1 MLKLFINILSIWR
14 YKVINIKPVSD
25 LRNYNSVL
33 EKVEEG
39 NPVYL
44 TKNGNG
50 EYVIYDIKDQE
61 RFDKLEKAVKLMAD
75 LLEGRESGEKEG
87 YVSIED
93 LRKKYK

>member
-1 MLKLFINILSIWR
+1 M
-14 YKVINIKPVSD
+14 INIKPVSD

-50 EYVIYDIKDQE
+50 EYVIYNIKDQE

-87 YVSIED
+87 YTTIDD
-93 LRKKYK
+93 LSKRYK

>member
-1 MLKLFINILSIWR
+1 M
-14 YKVINIKPVSD
+14 INIKPVSD

-75 LLEGRESGEKEG
+75 LFEGRESGEKEG
-87 YVSIED
+87 YISIED
-93 LRKKYK
+93 LRKKYKW

>member
-1 MLKLFINILSIWR
+1 M
-14 YKVINIKPVSD
+14 INIKPVSD

-33 EKVEEG
+33 EKVEVG

-75 LLEGRESGEKEG
+75 LLEGRESGEKDG
-87 YVSIED
+87 YTNLSD
-93 LRKKYK
+93 LRKKYC

>member
-1 MLKLFINILSIWR
+1 M
-14 YKVINIKPVSD
+14 INIKPVSD

-39 NPVYL
+39 KPVYL

-87 YVSIED
+87 YISID
-93 LRKKYK
+93 DVRKKYK

>member
-1 MLKLFINILSIWR
+1 M
-14 YKVINIKPVSD
+14 INIKPVSD

-61 RFDKLEKAVKLMAD
+61 RFDKLEKVVKLMSD

-87 YVSIED
+87 YVSID
-93 LRKKYK
+93 DIRKKYK

>member
-1 MLKLFINILSIWR
+1 M
-14 YKVINIKPVSD
+14 INIKPVSD

-33 EKVEEG
+33 EKVEVG

-75 LLEGRESGEKEG
+75 LLEGRESGEKDG
-87 YVSIED
+87 YLALSD
-93 LRKKYK
+93 LRKKYC

>member
-1 MLKLFINILSIWR
+1 MELIM
-14 YKVINIKPVSD
+14 INIKPVSD

-33 EKVEEG
+33 DKVVVG

-61 RFDKLEKAVKLMAD
+61 RFDKLEKAVKLMVD
-75 LLEGRESGEKEG
+75 LLDGRESGEKDG
-87 YVSIED
+87 YTTLRD
-93 LRKKYK
+93 LRKKYC

>member
-1 MLKLFINILSIWR
+1 M
-14 YKVINIKPVSD
+14 INIKPVSD

-50 EYVIYDIKDQE
+50 EYVIYDIKDQ
-61 RFDKLEKAVKLMAD
+61 
-75 LLEGRESGEKEG
+75 LEGRESGEKEG
-87 YVSIED
+87 YISIED

>member
-1 MLKLFINILSIWR
+1 M
-14 YKVINIKPVSD
+14 INIKPVSD

-33 EKVEEG
+33 EKVEVG

-75 LLEGRESGEKEG
+75 LLEGRESGEKDG
-87 YVSIED
+87 YTTLSE
-93 LRKKYK
+93 LRKKYC

>member
-1 MLKLFINILSIWR
+1 M
-14 YKVINIKPVSD
+14 INIKPVSD

-75 LLEGRESGEKEG
+75 LLEGRGSGEEEG
-87 YVSIED
+87 YISID
-93 LRKKYK
+93 DIRKKYK

>member
-1 MLKLFINILSIWR
+1 M
-14 YKVINIKPVSD
+14 INIKPVSD
-25 LRNYNSVL
+25 LRNYNSIL

-39 NPVYL
+39 SPVYL

-50 EYVIYDIKDQE
+50 QYVIYDIRDQE

-87 YVSIED
+87 YSSLED
-93 LRKKYK
+93 LRRRYK

>member
-1 MLKLFINILSIWR
+1 MM
-14 YKVINIKPVSD
+14 NIKPVSD
-25 LRNYNSVL
+25 LRNYNSIL

-39 NPVYL
+39 SPVYL

-50 EYVIYDIKDQE
+50 QYVIYDIRDQE

-87 YVSIED
+87 YSSLEN
-93 LRKKYK
+93 LRRRYK

>member
-1 MLKLFINILSIWR
+1 M
-14 YKVINIKPVSD
+14 INIKPVSD

-75 LLEGRESGEKEG
+75 LLEGRESGEKES
-87 YVSIED
+87 YISID
-93 LRKKYK
+93 DIRKKYK

>member
-1 MLKLFINILSIWR
+1 M
-14 YKVINIKPVSD
+14 INIKPVSD

-87 YVSIED
+87 YISIED
-93 LRKKYK
+93 LRKKFKLYIEKY

>member
-1 MLKLFINILSIWR
+1 M
-14 YKVINIKPVSD
+14 INIKPVSD

-33 EKVEEG
+33 EKVEKG

-87 YVSIED
+87 YISIEN

>member
-1 MLKLFINILSIWR
+1 M
-14 YKVINIKPVSD
+14 INIKPVSD

-33 EKVEEG
+33 ETVEEG

-75 LLEGRESGEKEG
+75 LLEGRESGEKES
-87 YVSIED
+87 YISIDEI
-93 LRKKYK
+93 RKKYK

>member
-1 MLKLFINILSIWR
+1 M
-14 YKVINIKPVSD
+14 INIKPVSD

-39 NPVYL
+39 KPVYL
-44 TKNGNG
+44 TKNGSG

-87 YVSIED
+87 YISIEE
-93 LRKKYK
+93 LRAQYK